1 MILLNKIFFSL
12 LTNLKNT
19 LKIYILLN
27 CNFVDQIEFIFLGI
41 MSLTKTKIVR
51 IVDTYFDFR
60 SSRNNKK
67 LQYFRMK

>member
-1 MILLNKIFFSL
+1 M

-41 MSLTKTKIVR
+41 MSLTKTKIVM